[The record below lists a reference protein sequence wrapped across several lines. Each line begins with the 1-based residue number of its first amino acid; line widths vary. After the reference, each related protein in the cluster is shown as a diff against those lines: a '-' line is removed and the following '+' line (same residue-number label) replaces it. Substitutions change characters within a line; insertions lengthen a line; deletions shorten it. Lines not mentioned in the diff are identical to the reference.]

1 VALALLMLQLT
12 SSGGTYPVQ
21 TTPASPGD
29 PPAAADDLRRGGPPA
44 HHRRGPAGTVTTG
57 VLRCSATAWVAF
69 VPTVLVAL
77 RSRRLTPS
85 DLHPEL
91 VI

>member
-1 VALALLMLQLT
+1 MTYVVEALRHT
-12 SSGGTYPVQ
+12 IDG
-21 TTPASPGD
+21 
-29 PPAAADDLRRGGPPA
+29 
-44 HHRRGPAGTVTTG
+44 GPAGTVTTG
-57 VLRCSATAWVAF
+57 VLALLCYGVGAF